1 MTRKGWILSGCAVAI
16 VIAAGAFFFFSK
28 GKQPVSFRTAAVE
41 QGDLKVQVTATGSLN
56 SFLTVQ
62 VGTQVSGTVAR
73 LFVDFN
79 SRVKK
84 GQIVA
89 LLDTMLL
96 HAAVVDARASLVK
109 ADAQLTLSA
118 QNCARTRALFAKG
131 LVAEA
136 DLDAAVS
143 DSASSASAKAS
154 ARAAL
159 DRAKINLNYATITSP
174 ITGVVINRAVDV
186 GQTVAASFN
195 TPTIFTIADDLT
207 KMQVQASIDE
217 ADIGQVKVGQAA
229 SFTVDAY
236 PTRTFAGTVSQIR
249 LQPTTVQNVV
259 SYTVMVDVDNKDM
272 ALLPG
277 MTANITIDVQKAENV
292 LKVPAAALKFIPPM
306 AQGGAWKKRTST
318 GADSGRAGR
327 QWSGA
332 PRDTG
337 AQRSHGGGWGATGA
351 GDTTQQRH
359 GQWVSAGAGDTAHGH
374 GQWKGQAGEDMG
386 HVFVLVEGKPKF
398 VKVKTGLSNGG
409 FTAVEGDL
417 QVGQQVIVG
426 VLNAANKAPAQAVPL
441 TGGGAPGMGRR
452 F

>member
-1 MTRKGWILSGCAVAI
+1 MTTKGWIIAGCSAALVLAV
-16 VIAAGAFFFFSK
+16 GAFFFFSK
-28 GKQPVSFRTAAVE
+28 GKQPVVFRTAPVTR
-41 QGDLKVQVTATGSLN
+41 GDLTVQVTATGSLN

-73 LFVDFN
+73 LFADFN

-84 GQIVA
+84 GQVVA

-96 HAAVVDARASLVK
+96 HAEVVDARASLLK
-109 ADAQLTLSA
+109 AEAQLTLSA
-118 QNCARTRALFAKG
+118 QNCTRTRALFAKG
-131 LVAEA
+131 LVAQA

-143 DSASSASAKAS
+143 DSASSASSLGS

-159 DRAKINLNYATITSP
+159 DRAKINLNYATIVSP
-174 ITGVVINRAVDV
+174 ITGVVINRNVDV

-217 ADIGQVKVGQAA
+217 ADIGQVKVGQTGK
-229 SFTVDAY
+229 FTVDAY
-236 PTRTFAGTVSQIR
+236 PTRTFAGVVSQIR

-259 SYTVMVDVDNKDM
+259 TYTVMIDVDNKDM

-277 MTANITIDVQKAENV
+277 MTANVTIDVQKAENV
-292 LKVPAAALKFIPPM
+292 LTVPAAALKFAPPA
-306 AQGGAWKKRTST
+306 AQGGTWKKR
-318 GADSGRAGR
+318 GPAAGDSSRAGR
-327 QWSGA
+327 QWPGGA
-332 PRDTG
+332 ARDTG
-337 AQRSHGGGWGATGA
+337 AQARRA
-351 GDTTQQRH
+351 GDTTQRRH
-359 GQWVSAGAGDTAHGH
+359 GQWASAGAGDTAQRGH

-398 VKVKTGLSNGG
+398 VKVKIGLSNGG
-409 FTAVEGDL
+409 FTAVEGDI
-417 QVGQQVIVG
+417 QAGDQVIVG
-426 VLNAANKAPAQAVPL
+426 VLSNKAPAQAVPL
-441 TGGGAPGMGRR
+441 TGGGPPGMGRR

>member
-1 MTRKGWILSGCAVAI
+1 MTTKGWILTGCAAAI
-16 VIAAGAFFFFSK
+16 VLAAGAFFFFSK

-96 HAAVVDARASLVK
+96 HASVVDARASLFK
-109 ADAQLTLSA
+109 TEAQMNLSA
-118 QNCARTRALFAKG
+118 QNCTRTRALFAKG
-131 LVAEA
+131 LVAQA
-136 DLDAAVS
+136 DLDAAIS
-143 DSASSASAKAS
+143 DSAGAAASLSS

-159 DRAKINLNYATITSP
+159 DRAKINLNYATIVSP

-217 ADIGQVKVGQAA
+217 ADIGQVKTGQAA

-292 LKVPAAALKFIPPM
+292 LKVPAAALKFMPPM
-306 AQGGAWKKRTST
+306 AQGGKWKKRSAT
-318 GADSGRAGR
+318 GGDTARAGR
-327 QWSGA
+327 QSSGA

-337 AQRSHGGGWGATGA
+337 AQRSHGGGWGAAGASDTAQRRHGQWASAGA
-351 GDTTQQRH
+351 GDTTQRAQ
-359 GQWVSAGAGDTAHGH
+359 
-374 GQWKGQAGEDMG
+374 GQWKNQAGEDMG

-398 VKVKTGLSNGG
+398 VRVKTGLSNGG

-417 QVGQQVIVG
+417 QPGQQVIVG
-426 VLNAANKAPAQAVPL
+426 VLNPNNKAPAQAVPL
-441 TGGGAPGMGRR
+441 TGGTAWAKGM
-452 F
+452 

>member
-1 MTRKGWILSGCAVAI
+1 MTKKSWILAVCVAAA
-16 VIAAGAFFFFSK
+16 VIAAGAFFFLSK
-28 GKQPVSFRTAAVE
+28 EKQQVSYRTAAVTR
-41 QGDLKVQVTATGSLN
+41 GDLKVQVTATGSLN
-56 SFLTVQ
+56 SFVTVQ

-84 GQIVA
+84 GQVVA

-96 HAAVVDARASLVK
+96 HAAVVDARASLFK
-109 ADAQLTLSA
+109 AQALMNLSA

-131 LVAEA
+131 LVAQA
-136 DLDAAVS
+136 DLDQAVS
-143 DSASSASAKAS
+143 DSVGAGAALSS

-217 ADIGQVKVGQAA
+217 ADIGQVKVGQVAN
-229 SFTVDAY
+229 FTVDAY
-236 PTRTFAGTVSQIR
+236 PARTFAGTVSQIR
-249 LQPTTVQNVV
+249 LQPATVQNVV
-259 SYTVMVDVDNKDM
+259 TYTVMIDVDNKDM

-277 MTANITIDVQKAENV
+277 MTANVTVDVQKAENV
-292 LKVPAAALKFIPPM
+292 LQVPAAALKFTPPQ
-306 AQGGAWKKRTST
+306 AQGGKGRRHGAA
-318 GADSGRAGR
+318 GADSASAGR

-337 AQRSHGGGWGATGA
+337 AQRPHGGSGGAAGA
-351 GDTTQQRH
+351 GDTTQRRH
-359 GQWVSAGAGDTAHGH
+359 GQWASAGAGDTAQKGH

-386 HVFVLVEGKPKF
+386 HVFILVEGKPKF
-398 VKVKTGLSNGG
+398 VRVKTGLSNGG

-417 QVGQQVIVG
+417 QAGQQVIVG
-426 VLNAANKAPAQAVPL
+426 VLTDKNKSPAAVPL
-441 TGGGAPGMGRR
+441 TGGAPGMGRR

>member
-1 MTRKGWILSGCAVAI
+1 MTTKSWILAGCVAAV
-16 VIAAGAFFFFSK
+16 VIGAGGFFYFSK
-28 GKQPVSFRTAAVE
+28 GKQPVSYRTAAVTR
-41 QGDLKVQVTATGSLN
+41 GDLKVQVTATGSLN

-131 LVAEA
+131 LVAQA

-154 ARAAL
+154 AKAAL
-159 DRAKINLNYATITSP
+159 DRAVINLNYATITSP

-217 ADIGQVKVGQAA
+217 ADIGQVKVGQVAN
-229 SFTVDAY
+229 FTVDAY
-236 PTRTFAGTVSQIR
+236 PARTFVGTVSQIR

-259 SYTVMVDVDNKDM
+259 TYTVMIDVDNKDM

-277 MTANITIDVQKAENV
+277 MTANVTIDVQKADSV
-292 LKVPAAALKFIPPM
+292 LQVPVAALKFTPPM
-306 AQGGAWKKRTST
+306 AQGGKWRRHGAT
-318 GADSGRAGR
+318 GGDSSRAGR

-332 PRDTG
+332 PHDTG
-337 AQRSHGGGWGATGA
+337 AQGHHGGGSG
-351 GDTTQQRH
+351 GDTTQRRH
-359 GQWVSAGAGDTAHGH
+359 GQWASAGAGDTAHGH
-374 GQWKGQAGEDMG
+374 GQWKGQAGEDKG
-386 HVFVLVEGKPKF
+386 HVFLLVEGKPKF
-398 VKVKTGLSNGG
+398 VRVKTGLSNGG

-417 QVGQQVIVG
+417 QPGDQVIVG
-426 VLNAANKAPAQAVPL
+426 ILTSKAPAQAVPL
-441 TGGGAPGMGRR
+441 TGGGAPGMRR

>member
-1 MTRKGWILSGCAVAI
+1 MTTKGWIIAGCSAALVC
-16 VIAAGAFFFFSK
+16 AAGALFFFSK
-28 GKQPVSFRTAAVE
+28 GKQPVAFRTAPVTR
-41 QGDLKVQVTATGSLN
+41 GDLTVQVTATGSLN

-84 GQIVA
+84 GQVVA

-96 HAAVVDARASLVK
+96 HAEVVDARASLLK
-109 ADAQLTLSA
+109 AEAQLTLSA
-118 QNCARTRALFAKG
+118 QNCTRTRALFAKG
-131 LVAEA
+131 LVAQA
-136 DLDAAVS
+136 DLDAAIS
-143 DSASSASAKAS
+143 DSASTASTLGS

-159 DRAKINLNYATITSP
+159 DRAKINLNYATIVSP
-174 ITGVVINRAVDV
+174 ITGVVINRNVDV

-217 ADIGQVKVGQAA
+217 ADIGQAKVGQTGN
-229 SFTVDAY
+229 FTVDAY
-236 PTRTFAGTVSQIR
+236 PTRTFTGVVSQIR

-259 SYTVMVDVDNKDM
+259 TYTVMIDVDNKDM

-277 MTANITIDVQKAENV
+277 MTANVTIDVQKAENV
-292 LKVPAAALKFIPPM
+292 LMVPAAALKFVPPTG
-306 AQGGAWKKRTST
+306 QGDKWKKR
-318 GADSGRAGR
+318 GPAAGDSSRAGR

-332 PRDTG
+332 ARDTG
-337 AQRSHGGGWGATGA
+337 VQAGRG
-351 GDTTQQRH
+351 GDTTQRRH
-359 GQWVSAGAGDTAHGH
+359 GQWASAGAGDTAQRGH

-398 VKVKTGLSNGG
+398 VRVKTGLSNGG
-409 FTAVEGDL
+409 FTAVEGDV
-417 QVGQQVIVG
+417 QAGDQVIVG
-426 VLNAANKAPAQAVPL
+426 VLSNKAPAQTVPL
-441 TGGGAPGMGRR
+441 TGGGPPGMGRR